1 MVCEVLN
8 FEFALLVLMIKAFL
22 YMKLPADRK
31 RDHALIFM
39 VLKTTVVY
47 TLIAELE

>member
-1 MVCEVLN
+1 MVCEVLSL
-8 FEFALLVLMIKAFL
+8 EYALLVLMIKAFL

-31 RDHALIFM
+31 RDYALIFM

-47 TLIAELE
+47 TLIAELG